1 MTDKGKS
8 SGLRLGLIL
17 YSGSA
22 EILATHLRLA
32 HDEVRIHP
40 QLNEEKP
47 QEGEFFI
54 ALI

>member
-1 MTDKGKS
+1 MTDEGRF

-22 EILATHLRLA
+22 EILATSLGLA
-32 HDEVRIHP
+32 HDEVCIHP
-40 QLNEEKP
+40 QPNEEKP